1 MSNDKIRE
9 FYSRLDAWTGGLL
22 AMIARAFQRFDRNRG
37 PEAAATIS
45 YYTIFSI
52 FPLLIFTI
60 TALSYF
66 LDPNIV
72 IDRLTELTK
81 DLPLSPQAIISQV
94 EQVLQART
102 TFNIIALIGFLWAG
116 SGAFNSLALNLDRAW
131 KKVRY
136 RNLVQQR
143 LIAITMV
150 VLLAV
155 FMFLSI
161 IYTTMIDLSLFT
173 RIISVEQLPW
183 LHSFLQGAY
192 SRIWPY
198 FVRFIL
204 IWLLY
209 RLIPSTRVHGW
220 AAFWGALV
228 ASLAWG
234 LATSGFSWFLSS
246 GLARY
251 DLIYGSLGAIIAF
264 LTWVYLSAW
273 IILFGAYLTE
283 AIEYR
288 RENLTQETPD

>member
-1 MSNDKIRE
+1 MLIEKVRGLYN
-9 FYSRLDAWTGGLL
+9 RLDELSGGRL
-22 AMIARAFQRFDRNRG
+22 AVFARAIQRFDRNRG

-60 TALSYF
+60 TALSF
-66 LDPNIV
+66 FIDPKVV
-72 IDRLTELTK
+72 IEKLTDLTK
-81 DLPLSPQAIISQV
+81 DLPISPETIISQL

-102 TFNIIALIGFLWAG
+102 TFNIIGLVGFLWAG
-116 SGAFNSLALNLDRAW
+116 SGAFTSLATNLDRAW

-136 RNLVQQR
+136 RNVIQQR

-150 VLLAV
+150 VLLAM

-161 IYTTMIDLSLFT
+161 IYATLIDLSLVSKLLALDH
-173 RIISVEQLPW
+173 IPW
-183 LHSFLQGAY
+183 LQSLMQGAY
-192 SRIWPY
+192 SRIWPSI
-198 FVRFIL
+198 VRFAL

-209 RLIPSTRVHGW
+209 RLIPSAHVNGW

-246 GLARY
+246 GMARY

-283 AIEYR
+283 AIEHR
-288 RENLTQETPD
+288 QASQ

>member
-1 MSNDKIRE
+1 MLIEKVRVLYNKLDDLSGR
-9 FYSRLDAWTGGLL
+9 RLAV
-22 AMIARAFQRFDRNRG
+22 IARAIQRFDRNRG

-66 LDPNIV
+66 IDPKVV
-72 IDRLTELTK
+72 IEKLTDLTK
-81 DLPLSPQAIISQV
+81 SLPISPEAIISQV

-102 TFNIIALIGFLWAG
+102 TFNLIGLVGFLWAG
-116 SGAFNSLALNLDRAW
+116 SGAFTSLATNLDRAW

-136 RNLVQQR
+136 RNVIQQR

-150 VLLAV
+150 VLLAM

-161 IYTTMIDLSLFT
+161 IYATLIDLSLVAKLFALNHIT
-173 RIISVEQLPW
+173 W
-183 LHSFLQGAY
+183 LQSLLQGAY
-192 SRIWPY
+192 SRFWPHI
-198 FVRFIL
+198 VRFAL
-204 IWLLY
+204 LWLLY
-209 RLIPSTRVHGW
+209 RLIPSAHVNGW
-220 AAFWGALV
+220 AAVWGALV

-246 GLARY
+246 GMARY

-288 RENLTQETPD
+288 QASQ

>member
-1 MSNDKIRE
+1 MLIEKVRGL
-9 FYSRLDAWTGGLL
+9 YHRLDELSGQRL
-22 AMIARAFQRFDRNRG
+22 AVIARAIQRFDRNRG

-66 LDPNIV
+66 IDPKVV
-72 IDRLTELTK
+72 IEKLTDLTK
-81 DLPLSPQAIISQV
+81 GLPISPETIISQL

-102 TFNIIALIGFLWAG
+102 TFNIIGLVGFLWAG
-116 SGAFNSLALNLDRAW
+116 SGAFTSLALNLDRAW

-136 RNLVQQR
+136 RNVIQQR

-150 VLLAV
+150 VLLAM

-161 IYTTMIDLSLFT
+161 IYATLIDLSLVAKLFALDHIT
-173 RIISVEQLPW
+173 W
-183 LHSFLQGAY
+183 LQPLLQGAY
-192 SRIWPY
+192 SRFWPY
-198 FVRFIL
+198 IVRFAL

-209 RLIPSTRVHGW
+209 RLIPSAHVNGW
-220 AAFWGALV
+220 AAVWGALV

-234 LATSGFSWFLSS
+234 MATSGFSWFLSS
-246 GLARY
+246 GMARY

-288 RENLTQETPD
+288 QSIIP

>member
-1 MSNDKIRE
+1 MLIEKVRGLYNKLDDLSGR
-9 FYSRLDAWTGGLL
+9 RLAV
-22 AMIARAFQRFDRNRG
+22 IARAIQRFDRNRG

-60 TALSYF
+60 TALSF
-66 LDPNIV
+66 FIDPQVV
-72 IDRLTELTK
+72 IEKLTELTK
-81 DLPLSPQAIISQV
+81 GLPISPETIISQL

-102 TFNIIALIGFLWAG
+102 TFNLIGLVGFLWAG

-136 RNLVQQR
+136 RNVIQQR

-150 VLLAV
+150 VLLAM

-161 IYTTMIDLSLFT
+161 IYATLIDLSLFT
-173 RIISVEQLPW
+173 KLLSLDHIPW
-183 LHSFLQGAY
+183 LQSLLQGAY
-192 SRIWPY
+192 SHIWPSI
-198 FVRFIL
+198 VRFAL

-209 RLIPSTRVHGW
+209 RLIPSTHVNGW

-246 GLARY
+246 GMARY

-283 AIEYR
+283 AIEHR
-288 RENLTQETPD
+288 QASQ

>member
-1 MSNDKIRE
+1 MLIEKVRGLYNKLDDLSGR
-9 FYSRLDAWTGGLL
+9 RLAV
-22 AMIARAFQRFDRNRG
+22 IARAIQRFDRNRG

-66 LDPNIV
+66 IDPKVV
-72 IDRLTELTK
+72 IEKLTDLTK
-81 DLPLSPQAIISQV
+81 GLPISPEAIISQV

-102 TFNIIALIGFLWAG
+102 TFNLIGLVGFLWAG
-116 SGAFNSLALNLDRAW
+116 SGAFTSLATNLDRAW

-136 RNLVQQR
+136 RNVIQQR

-150 VLLAV
+150 VLLAM

-161 IYTTMIDLSLFT
+161 IYATLIDLSLLVKLLALDH
-173 RIISVEQLPW
+173 IPW
-183 LHSFLQGAY
+183 LQSLLQGAY
-192 SRIWPY
+192 SRFWPY
-198 FVRFIL
+198 IVRFAL
-204 IWLLY
+204 LWLLY
-209 RLIPSTRVHGW
+209 RLIPSAHVNGW

-228 ASLAWG
+228 ASFAWG

-246 GLARY
+246 GMARY

-288 RENLTQETPD
+288 QASQ